1 MAIRYRKD
9 PHLEFLKTLEN
20 DELEV
25 LVDILIKDPEDKQ
38 LRISEE
44 LTLEERYKKHS
55 PNHKKY
61 WDLIAGE
68 YQLFGGN
75 TFANILRGKGV
86 LYEEILEDVVSELK
100 IECNENSV
108 DEMEK
113 ALLEKILENSIKE
126 MTEEQRKELVESL
139 DLKTTDFT
147 KQGVIVALQFAI
159 RQGGFISYQIA
170 VIVANAIAKT
180 LIGRGLSLA
189 ANAALTK
196 YLSIFAGPVGWAI
209 SGLWS
214 IYDIAGPAYRVTIPA
229 TIYIAALRQSKLK
242 EKLFEEFICP
252 NCNRSFSLSEGL
264 EKCPYCG
271 EII

>member
-1 MAIRYRKD
+1 MAIKYRND
-9 PHLEFLKTLEN
+9 THLEFLQTLKN
-20 DELEV
+20 NELEV
-25 LVDILIKDPEDKQ
+25 LVDILIRDPKDKK
-38 LRISEE
+38 LRLTEE
-44 LTLEERYKKHS
+44 LTSEEIYKKHS

-75 TFANILRGKGV
+75 TIVNKIRGKGV
-86 LYEEILEDVVSELK
+86 PYQEILEDVLSELK
-100 IECNENSV
+100 IKCNNDSI

-113 ALLEKILENSIKE
+113 ALLEKVLEKSLEK

-147 KQGVIVALQFAI
+147 KQAVTVALQLAI
-159 RQGGFISYQIA
+159 KQGGFISYQIA
-170 VIVANAIAKT
+170 VIVANAIAKSM
-180 LIGRGLSLA
+180 LGKGLSLA

-196 YLSIFAGPVGWAI
+196 YLSVFAGPVGWAI
-209 SGLWS
+209 SGLWTAA
-214 IYDIAGPAYRVTIPA
+214 DISGPAYRVTIPA
-229 TIYIAALRQSKLK
+229 TIYIAALRESKLK
-242 EKLFEEFICP
+242 ENLFEEFICP

-271 EII
+271 ESI